1 MGKLIVTVFALLGTA
16 LLVMMGAYDADK
28 VIDIHTL
35 NGQKIT
41 QAKQGELD
49 KVIDQLPHGVYIVN
63 GKKIVK

>member
-1 MGKLIVTVFALLGTA
+1 
-16 LLVMMGAYDADK
+16 MGAYDADK

-49 KVIDQLPHGVYIVN
+49 KVIDQLPCGVYIVN

>member
-1 MGKLIVTVFALLGTA
+1 MGKLIVTVFAFLGTA

-28 VIDIHTL
+28 VIAIHTL

-49 KVIDQLPHGVYIVN
+49 KVIDQLPRGVYIVD